1 MKMIYDHLVVR
12 YGELSLKGKNR
23 RHFESQLFETVKRK
37 MRPFQDLNISKHF
50 DRIVIELNGQS
61 YEPIVKSLQD
71 IFGIHSIS
79 LAVRAENDLEAI
91 QKAALIALNEA
102 IEGKKT
108 FKVTGKRSLKSF
120 PVNSMQLNQE
130 VGGYLLRNTE
140 GLTVDVHNPDVN
152 VKVEV
157 KDTGTYISSKSFEGA
172 GGLPIGVGGKAMLM
186 LSGGID
192 SPVAGYLTMKR
203 GVRIE
208 GVHFHSPPFTSE
220 RAKQKVVDLTQELT
234 RYSGG
239 KIKLHVVPF
248 TKIQQTIKDKIP
260 SSYSMTIMRRVMM
273 RITERLAENNHA
285 MAIANG
291 ENLGQVASQTMH
303 SMYAINEVTNMP
315 ILRPV
320 ITMDKLEIMNLSHK
334 IGTYEISIRPYE
346 DCCTI
351 FLPSA
356 PKTKPK
362 REKAI
367 RFEKNIE
374 NLEELIEEA
383 VNDVETLILEEGK
396 STDET
401 FDDLL

>member
-1 MKMIYDHLVVR
+1 MLYDHLVVR

-37 MRPFQDLNISKHF
+37 LRQYDNLKMAKLF
-50 DRIVIELNGQS
+50 DRIVVELNGQPF
-61 YEPIVKSLQD
+61 EPVVKSLQD

-79 LAVRAENDLEAI
+79 LALRAENDLQEI
-91 QKAALIALNEA
+91 QKAALLALNEA
-102 IEGKKT
+102 MVKKGT

-120 PVNSMQLNQE
+120 PVNSMQLNRE
-130 VGGYLLRNTE
+130 VGGYLLQHTE
-140 GLTVDVHNPDVN
+140 DLKVDVHNPDVD

-157 KDTGTYISSKSFEGA
+157 KDTGTYISCQTFKGA

-260 SSYSMTIMRRVMM
+260 SSYSMTIMRRVML
-273 RITERLAENNHA
+273 RITEKLAENNHA

-320 ITMDKLEIMNLSHK
+320 ITMDKQEIMNISHK
-334 IGTYEISIRPYE
+334 IGTYDISIRPYE

-367 RFEKNIE
+367 LFEKNIE

-383 VNDVETLILEEGK
+383 VQEVETLILEEGK
-396 STDET
+396 TTDNT
-401 FDDLL
+401 FEDLF

>member
-1 MKMIYDHLVVR
+1 MLYDHLVVR

-37 MRPFQDLNISKHF
+37 LRQYDNLKMAKLF
-50 DRIVIELNGQS
+50 DRIVVELNGQHF
-61 YEPIVKSLQD
+61 EPVVKSLQD

-79 LAVRAENDLEAI
+79 LALRAENDLQEI
-91 QKAALIALNEA
+91 QKAALLALNEA
-102 IEGKKT
+102 MVKKGT

-120 PVNSMQLNQE
+120 PVNSMQLNRE
-130 VGGYLLRNTE
+130 VGGYLLQHTE
-140 GLTVDVHNPDVN
+140 DLKVDVHHPDVD

-157 KDTGTYISSKSFEGA
+157 KDTGTYISCQTFKGA

-260 SSYSMTIMRRVMM
+260 SSYSMTIMRRVML
-273 RITERLAENNHA
+273 RITEKLAENNHA

-320 ITMDKLEIMNLSHK
+320 ITMDKQEIMNISHK
-334 IGTYEISIRPYE
+334 IGTYDISIRPYE

-367 RFEKNIE
+367 MFEKNIE

-383 VNDVETLILEEGK
+383 VQEVETLILEDGK
-396 STDET
+396 TTDNT
-401 FDDLL
+401 FEDLF

>member
-1 MKMIYDHLVVR
+1 MLYDHLVVR

-37 MRPFQDLNISKHF
+37 LRQYDNLKMAKLF
-50 DRIVIELNGQS
+50 DRIVVELNGQHF
-61 YEPIVKSLQD
+61 EPVVKSLQD

-79 LAVRAENDLEAI
+79 LALRVENDLQEI
-91 QKAALIALNEA
+91 QKAALLALNEA
-102 IEGKKT
+102 MVKKGT

-120 PVNSMQLNQE
+120 PVNSMQLNRE
-130 VGGYLLRNTE
+130 VGGYLLQHTE
-140 GLTVDVHNPDVN
+140 DLKVDVHHPDVD

-157 KDTGTYISSKSFEGA
+157 KDTGTYISCKTFKGA

-260 SSYSMTIMRRVMM
+260 SSYSMTIMRRVML
-273 RITERLAENNHA
+273 RITEKLAENNHA

-320 ITMDKLEIMNLSHK
+320 ITMDKQEIMNISHK
-334 IGTYEISIRPYE
+334 IGTYDISIRPYE

-367 RFEKNIE
+367 MFEKNIE

-383 VNDVETLILEEGK
+383 VQEVETLILEDGK
-396 STDET
+396 TTDNT
-401 FDDLL
+401 FENLF

>member
-1 MKMIYDHLVVR
+1 MLYDHLVVR

-37 MRPFQDLNISKHF
+37 LRQYDNLKMAKLF
-50 DRIVIELNGQS
+50 DRIVVELNGQPF
-61 YEPIVKSLQD
+61 EPVVKSLQD

-79 LAVRAENDLEAI
+79 LALRAENDLQEI
-91 QKAALIALNEA
+91 QKAALLALNEA
-102 IEGKKT
+102 MVKKGT

-120 PVNSMQLNQE
+120 PVNSMQLNRE
-130 VGGYLLRNTE
+130 VGGYLLQHTE
-140 GLTVDVHNPDVN
+140 DLKVDVHNPDVD

-157 KDTGTYISSKSFEGA
+157 KDTGTYISCQTFKGA

-260 SSYSMTIMRRVMM
+260 SSYSMTIMRRVML
-273 RITERLAENNHA
+273 RITEKLAENNHA

-320 ITMDKLEIMNLSHK
+320 ITMDKQEIMNISHK
-334 IGTYEISIRPYE
+334 IGTYDISIRPYE

-367 RFEKNIE
+367 MFEKNIE

-383 VNDVETLILEEGK
+383 VQEVETLILEEGK
-396 STDET
+396 TTDNT
-401 FDDLL
+401 FEDLF

>member
-1 MKMIYDHLVVR
+1 MLYDHLVVR

-37 MRPFQDLNISKHF
+37 LRKYENLKMARLF
-50 DRIVIELNGQS
+50 DRIIVELHG
-61 YEPIVKSLQD
+61 EPFEPVVQSLQE
-71 IFGIHSIS
+71 IFGIHAIS
-79 LAVRAENDLEAI
+79 VAVRSENELEDI
-91 QKAALIALNEA
+91 QRAALSALKETMH
-102 IEGKKT
+102 KKGT
-108 FKVTGKRSLKSF
+108 FKVSAKRSLKSF
-120 PVNSMQLNQE
+120 PVNSMQLNHE
-130 VGGYLLRNTE
+130 VGGYILQNTE
-140 GLTVDVHNPDVN
+140 GVTVDVHNPDVD

-157 KDTGTYISSKSFEGA
+157 KDTGTYISCQTYKGA

-220 RAKQKVVDLTQELT
+220 RARQKVIDLTQELT
-234 RYSGG
+234 RFSGG
-239 KIKLHVVPF
+239 KLKLHIVPF
-248 TKIQQTIKDKIP
+248 TLIQQTIKEKIP
-260 SSYSMTIMRRVMM
+260 ASYSMTIMRRVMM
-273 RITERLAENNHA
+273 RVTERLAEQNHA
-285 MAIANG
+285 LAIANG

-303 SMYAINEVTNMP
+303 SMYAINEVTNLP

-320 ITMDKLEIMNLSHK
+320 ITMDKIEIMDYAQR
-334 IGTYEISIRPYE
+334 IGTYDISIRPYE

-362 REKAI
+362 REKAMA
-367 RFEKNIE
+367 FEKNID
-374 NLEELIEEA
+374 NLDELIEKA
-383 VNDVETLILEEGK
+383 VKGTETLILEEGK
-396 STDET
+396 STET
-401 FDDLL
+401 SFDDLL